1 MLGPQLGFTH
11 RERSL
16 REGLRL
22 LVLPLLV
29 REASRLV
36 KHMCGFRM
44 LGSYLLIIDVQCPPV
59 VLSKRLRKEL
69 AA

>member
-16 REGLRL
+16 TEGLRL

-44 LGSYLLIIDVQCPPV
+44 LGS
-59 VLSKRLRKEL
+59 
-69 AA
+69 